1 MEIIKFFV
9 HGNGGFKGFV
19 LIVNLFFNVLLVDY
33 FYFNKNINFCQIKIF
48 LLFFVIILG
57 MNSQK
62 AIIQYL
68 IDFLDYSE
76 VEKGLSSK
84 TQENYTRFL
93 RKFFLWL
100 KEAKLEA
107 LKPSELTPD
116 HVWQYKV
123 YLSRHIDPRT
133 RRTLK
138 KTTQNYYLIA
148 LRSLLEFFV
157 EKDISSLPPS
167 KVKLAKDKADK
178 EIKFLNLEQLKRLL
192 ESPSAGTI
200 IGLRDRSILE
210 TLFSTG
216 LRVAELA
223 ALNRDQ
229 LRIKDETRDL
239 EIAVI
244 GKGSKIRTV
253 YFSSRA
259 IKSLGVYLKGRK
271 DMDDALFINYK
282 RGAAATDSSRRLTV
296 KSIEDI
302 VKKYVII
309 SGLPVMAT
317 PHTLRHSFATDL
329 LNNGVDLRTV
339 QEFLGHS
346 NIATTQIYTHVTNK
360 QLRDIHRK
368 VHEGRNL

>member
-1 MEIIKFFV
+1 MSE
-9 HGNGGFKGFV
+9 
-19 LIVNLFFNVLLVDY
+19 
-33 FYFNKNINFCQIKIF
+33 
-48 LLFFVIILG
+48 
-57 MNSQK
+57 QK
-62 AIIQYL
+62 AITKYL
-68 IDFLDYSE
+68 LDFLDYSE
-76 VEKGLSSK
+76 IEKGLSTK

-93 RKFFLWL
+93 RKFFRWL
-100 KEAKLEA
+100 ESVDLAE
-107 LKPSELTPD
+107 LKPAAFTPE

-123 YLSRHIDPRT
+123 FLSRHADPKT
-133 RRTLK
+133 KKTLK
-138 KTTQNYYLIA
+138 KSTQNYYLIA

-167 KVKLAKDKADK
+167 KVKLAKDKSDK
-178 EIKFLNLEQLKRLL
+178 EIKFLKIEQLASLL
-192 ESPSAGTI
+192 EAPDRHTL
-200 IGLRDRSILE
+200 IGLRDRAILE

-223 ALNRDQ
+223 ALNLEQ
-229 LRIKDETRDL
+229 IRIKSVNDDL
-239 EIAVI
+239 EIAVV

-253 YFSSRA
+253 YFSARA
-259 IKSLGVYLKGRK
+259 VKALKAYLDERK
-271 DMDDALFINYK
+271 DFDEALFINYR
-282 RGAAATDSSRRLTV
+282 RGAAQSSVSRRLTV

-302 VKKYVII
+302 VKKYVKI

-329 LNNGVDLRTV
+329 LNQGVDLRTV

-368 VHEGRNL
+368 VHEGRKL

>member
-1 MEIIKFFV
+1 MDKNKSIIK
-9 HGNGGFKGFV
+9 
-19 LIVNLFFNVLLVDY
+19 
-33 FYFNKNINFCQIKIF
+33 
-48 LLFFVIILG
+48 
-57 MNSQK
+57 
-62 AIIQYL
+62 YL
-68 IDFLDYSE
+68 IDFLDYCE

-93 RKFFLWL
+93 RKFFGWL
-100 KEAKLEA
+100 KDTNQEA
-107 LKPSELTPD
+107 LKPSSLTPE
-116 HVWQYKV
+116 HIWQYKV
-123 YLSRHIDPRT
+123 YLSRHSDPKT
-133 RRTLK
+133 KKTLK

-148 LRSLLEFFV
+148 LRSLLECFV
-157 EKDISSLPPS
+157 EKDIPSLPPS

-178 EIKFLNLEQLKRLL
+178 EIKFLKLDQLARLL
-192 ESPSAGTI
+192 DSPNPGTI
-200 IGLRDRSILE
+200 IGLRDRALLE

-229 LRIKDETRDL
+229 LRIKDETQDI
-239 EIAVI
+239 ETAVI

-253 YFSSRA
+253 YFSGRA
-259 IKSLGVYLKGRK
+259 VKSLRVYLNERK
-271 DMDDALFINYK
+271 DFDDALFINFR
-282 RGAAATDSSRRLTV
+282 RGAQKNNASRRLTV

-309 SGLPVMAT
+309 AGLPVMAT

-329 LNNGVDLRTV
+329 LNQGVDLRTV

-368 VHEGRNL
+368 VHEGRKF

>member
-1 MEIIKFFV
+1 MEKNKPII
-9 HGNGGFKGFV
+9 N
-19 LIVNLFFNVLLVDY
+19 
-33 FYFNKNINFCQIKIF
+33 
-48 LLFFVIILG
+48 
-57 MNSQK
+57 
-62 AIIQYL
+62 YL

-76 VEKGLSSK
+76 IEKGLSSK

-93 RKFFLWL
+93 RKFFCWL
-100 KEAKLEA
+100 KEAKLEG
-107 LKPSELTPD
+107 LKPSELTPE
-116 HVWQYKV
+116 HIWQYKV
-123 YLSRHIDPRT
+123 YLSRHIGVKT
-133 RRTLK
+133 HKTLK

-157 EKDISSLPPS
+157 EKDVTSLPPS

-178 EIKFLNLEQLKRLL
+178 EIKFLTLNQLANLL
-192 ESPSAGTI
+192 SAPSAGTI
-200 IGLRDRSILE
+200 IGLRDRSLLE

-229 LRIKDETRDL
+229 LRIKDETSDL
-239 EIAVI
+239 EIAVV

-253 YFSSRA
+253 YFSERA
-259 IKSLGVYLKGRK
+259 IKALSYYLKERK

-282 RGAAATDSSRRLTV
+282 RGGEKSSASRRLTV

-309 SGLPVMAT
+309 AGLPVMAT

-329 LNNGVDLRTV
+329 LNQGVDLRTV

-368 VHEGRNL
+368 VHDNRKF

>member
-1 MEIIKFFV
+1 MEKNKSII
-9 HGNGGFKGFV
+9 
-19 LIVNLFFNVLLVDY
+19 
-33 FYFNKNINFCQIKIF
+33 
-48 LLFFVIILG
+48 
-57 MNSQK
+57 
-62 AIIQYL
+62 AYL
-68 IDFLDYSE
+68 IDYLDYSE
-76 VEKGLSSK
+76 IEKGLSSK

-93 RKFFLWL
+93 RKFFVWL
-100 KEAKLEA
+100 KDNKLEA
-107 LKPSELTPD
+107 LKPSQLTAE
-116 HVWQYKV
+116 HIWQYKV
-123 YLSRHIDPRT
+123 YLSRHIDPRS
-133 RRTLK
+133 RKTLK

-157 EKDISSLPPS
+157 EKDVSALSPS

-178 EIKFLNLEQLKRLL
+178 EIKFLSLDQLARLL
-192 ESPSAGTI
+192 ESPDLKTI
-200 IGLRDRSILE
+200 IGLRDHALLE

-223 ALNRDQ
+223 ALNCDQ
-229 LRIKDETRDL
+229 LRIKNETHDL
-239 EIAVI
+239 EIAVV

-253 YFSSRA
+253 YFSERA
-259 IKSLGVYLKGRK
+259 VKAIRQYRAQRQ

-282 RGAAATDSSRRLTV
+282 RGAAKSTASRRLTV

-329 LNNGVDLRTV
+329 LNQGVDLRTV

-360 QLRDIHRK
+360 QLRDIHRR
-368 VHEGRNL
+368 VHDNRKF